1 MARKRQTRKKMTYFA
16 NLGRTLRSVGY
27 KGKISNL
34 KTVEARE
41 ALLLNRKWDLDEG
54 PDRSYS
60 RKTLDFIKKTSKPS
74 SPTRKNPAS
83 KLTPKLKK
91 EIEQDLK
98 NLRMYPHLP
107 ARTKVLKKGTHRG
120 HRYVLLDTG
129 SWEEKESP
137 YMGIILGGGYTHGGR
152 GWAVSEDLPKRARM
166 KLKLQLARYPTARSY
181 ETDGILKVQD
191 KLRKGYR
198 GKKNP
203 ANQQN
208 LLIGAI
214 AAFAGYKMY
223 KG

>member
-1 MARKRQTRKKMTYFA
+1 M
-16 NLGRTLRSVGY
+16 
-27 KGKISNL
+27 
-34 KTVEARE
+34 
-41 ALLLNRKWDLDEG
+41 
-54 PDRSYS
+54 
-60 RKTLDFIKKTSKPS
+60 
-74 SPTRKNPAS
+74 AS

-107 ARTKVLKKGTHRG
+107 ARTKVLKKGSYRG

-152 GWAVSEDLPKRARM
+152 GWAVSEDLPKRAEM
-166 KLKLQLARYPTARSY
+166 KLKLQLAKYPTARSY
-181 ETDGILKVQD
+181 ETDGTL
-191 KLRKGYR
+191 YT
-198 GKKNP
+198 NP

-208 LLIGAI
+208 LLLGAL
-214 AAFAGYKMY
+214 AAFAGYKFT